1 MKMKS
6 FKSFD
11 ELSLEL
17 SSLRSFFQSNEKF
30 LAHTHQSK
38 HLETLHQHIE
48 KVNSYFLKLIKIHN
62 LEGIIDKLIKDISFD
77 NQFVGNYLKEMFF
90 SSIILHDFGKI
101 NPNFQAERMK
111 NKLFV
116 NDSSIKIGY
125 EHSFL
130 SAYIFI
136 GYFSQKIIDDKR
148 IDGVIKAILLPKCF
162 LFAIPMLKHHSGFI
176 EKDYNFEIEKTESV
190 FKLLAGVGFDF
201 SKGQIASIIEAEKSD
216 SQQNIWTYYH
226 ESAKRNNI
234 DYFSLI
240 MLLKLN
246 FSLLTASD
254 YYATSD
260 YMNDLV
266 LDSDNDFG
274 LLTNQLKQKISEN
287 FENNPD
293 KPFNKDLLENL
304 DYYKNYPLED
314 LNEGNNK
321 NLNILRQKLGVD
333 VLAGIDKHKDQRVF
347 YIEAPTGGGKT
358 NLSMI
363 AIYKLL
369 ELHPEITK
377 VFYVFPFT
385 TLITQTIKAVK
396 DTFGLTNEH
405 VTELHSKSGFQT
417 KDTESDSDA
426 AYGKELKNQIDNLFV
441 NYPFTLLT
449 HIKFFD
455 ILKTNEKKTNYI
467 LHRLANSVVVI
478 DELQAYDPKHW
489 DKIKFFISKYAEAF
503 NIRFIIMSA
512 TLPKIN
518 NIALEEKETLKFSP
532 LIKNARENYLQ
543 NPNFSKRVKIKT
555 DLLSS
560 GKIEIS
566 ELASIVFE
574 KSENYS
580 TTRKDK
586 FNGSVFSLIEFIFK
600 KSATEFYNYIC
611 ETSLFSEYKIFVLS
625 GTIIEPRRKYIIN
638 YLKDEK
644 NRNQKVLLITTQV
657 VEAGVDIDMDLGFKN
672 QSLIDSDEQLA
683 GRINRNVNKKDCELY
698 LFDHDKPGIIYG
710 GDERYKVA
718 KSLSIE
724 EKQSVLQEK
733 RFDFLYDKVMVQ
745 IEKNN
750 KSAYKKGFED
760 YKLLFKNIDFRAIHQ
775 DFRLI
780 ENDSASVFVPLDIPI
795 FNYEFKDEKKDKNI
809 VENNFSDT
817 ELRYVMKYN
826 CMANSN
832 DEVSGEKIWVLYKS
846 MVQNNALGFGQKEM
860 ELKILN
866 GIMSKFVFSIFPRNI
881 NDLKPYLEYEEDLQ
895 EYMQYAF
902 YKLRK
907 EEKEDIEPL
916 YSLEGGLNTEKT
928 QRLWDI
934 S

>member
-1 MKMKS
+1 MKS

-11 ELSLEL
+11 ELSKEL
-17 SSLRSFFQSNEKF
+17 SSLRGFFETKDKF
-30 LAHTHQSK
+30 LAHTHQNK
-38 HLETLHQHIE
+38 PLETLHQHIE
-48 KVNSYFLKLIKIHN
+48 KVNHYFLRVIQIHN
-62 LEGIIDKLIKDISFD
+62 LEGIIDQLVKDISFD
-77 NQFVGNYLKEMFF
+77 NQIVGNYLKEMFL

-111 NKLFV
+111 NRFFV
-116 NDSSIKIGY
+116 SDSSIKIGY

-130 SAYIFI
+130 SAYMFI
-136 GYFSQKIIDDKR
+136 GYYCQKIIDDTR
-148 IDGVIKAILLPKCF
+148 IDGAIKAILFPNCF
-162 LFAIPMLKHHSGFI
+162 LFAIPMLKHHSGYI
-176 EKDYNFEIEKTESV
+176 EKDYNFEKEKTESV
-190 FKLLAGVGFDF
+190 FKLLADAGFDF
-201 SKGQIASIIEAEKSD
+201 SKEYIASIIESEKSD
-216 SQQNIWTYYH
+216 SQQNLWTYYH
-226 ESAKRNNI
+226 ESAKKHNI
-234 DYFSLI
+234 DHFSMI
-240 MLLKLN
+240 VLLKLN
-246 FSLLTASD
+246 YSLLTASD

-260 YMNDLV
+260 YMNNLV
-266 LDSDNDFG
+266 LDTEEDFG
-274 LLTNQLKQKISEN
+274 LLTKQLKKQIAES

-304 DYYKNYPLED
+304 EYYKNYPFENLQEA
-314 LNEGNNK
+314 NNT
-321 NLNILRQKLGVD
+321 NLNILRQKLGAE
-333 VLAGIDKHKDQRVF
+333 VLIGIENQRDERVF

-358 NLSMI
+358 NMSMI

-369 ELHPEITK
+369 QLHPEITK
-377 VFYVFPFT
+377 IFYVFPFT
-385 TLITQTIKAVK
+385 TLITQTINAVK
-396 DTFGLTNEH
+396 QTFGLTNEH
-405 VTELHSKSGFQT
+405 VTELHSKSGYQT
-417 KDTESDSDA
+417 KNPGSDSDA
-426 AYGKELKNQIDNLFV
+426 AYGKQLKNQIDNLFV

-449 HIKFFD
+449 HIRFFD
-455 ILKTNEKKTNYI
+455 ILKSNEKKTNYI

-489 DKIKFFISKYAEAF
+489 DKMKFFISKYAKTF

-518 NIALEEKETLKFSP
+518 NIALDEKETLNFTP
-532 LIKNARENYLQ
+532 LIENAVEKYLQ
-543 NPNFSKRVKIKT
+543 NPNFSKRVTIKT
-555 DLLSS
+555 ELLSS
-560 GKIEIS
+560 GRIEIAD
-566 ELASIVFE
+566 LARIVFE
-574 KSENYS
+574 KSQNYS
-580 TTRKDK
+580 ISRKDK

-600 KSATEFYNYIC
+600 KSATEFYNFIR
-611 ETSLFSEYKIFVLS
+611 ENGLFDDYRVFVLS

-698 LFDHDKPGIIYG
+698 LFDHDKPGVIYG

-733 RFDFLYDKVMVQ
+733 RFDFLYDKVMAQ

-750 KSAYKKGFED
+750 KSAYKKGFDE

-775 DFRLI
+775 DFKLI
-780 ENDSASVFVPLDIPI
+780 DNDSASVFVPLDIPV
-795 FNYEFKDEKKDKNI
+795 FNYEFRNEKSELRKI
-809 VENNFSDT
+809 ENNFSQE
-817 ELRYVMKYN
+817 ELRFITKNN
-826 CMANSN
+826 CMAELN
-832 DEVSGEKIWVLYKS
+832 DNVSGEKIWLLYKS
-846 MVQNNALGFGQKEM
+846 LVQNNELGFGKKEM

-881 NDLKPYLEYEEDLQ
+881 DYLFSYFEHEEDIQ
-895 EYMQYAF
+895 GFKQYAF

-907 EEKEDIEPL
+907 EEKEELDPI
-916 YSLEGGLNTEKT
+916 YSLEGGLNTEKS
-928 QRLWDI
+928 QKLWDI
-934 S
+934 F